1 MQDTIKKEIHDFI
14 MKSYKK
20 LSLNCRLDRNDK
32 IVVRNVS
39 AIEKYFLEGA
49 RPIEI
54 KKEFAIAT
62 TDNKHDITDVW
73 DITDRY
79 LAHLSFVAR
88 HDGYTLN
95 ELNLISTLLGARRC
109 HRKEIIDCVNTINKC
124 KNGYKQTIDE
134 CKQTID
140 ECKDECKQN
149 NLVFSI
155 SDPIVKLYDLNII
168 STRTLCCL
176 LPTYFY
182 KQEKPKDTIEKIIYA
197 PKMWLYGNITNM
209 GDKRIGEIVSF
220 MNNYTIQGRIIPT
233 KEDIKRVL
241 VNAIDT
247 TVVDNDNII
256 NMYFLTD
263 MSVNNM
269 CEHLQLELSYIQSFI
284 DRVLMRVCESAC
296 KNEWGLLDLITL
308 SSMIDL
314 CSARQGTYK
323 PRYYYKPRNYYL
335 EYITGRIIDL
345 LANKNKD

>member
-14 MKSYKK
+14 MKSYKE
-20 LSLNCRLDRNDK
+20 LARNCCSDINDQLV
-32 IVVRNVS
+32 IRNVS
-39 AIEKYFLEGA
+39 VIEKYFIEGA
-49 RPIEI
+49 KPIEI
-54 KKEFAIAT
+54 KKKFAIAT
-62 TDNKHDITDVW
+62 TNNEHDITDVW

-88 HDGYTLN
+88 HDGYTPD
-95 ELNLISTLLGARRC
+95 ELSLISLLLGARRC

-134 CKQTID
+134 CKQKI
-140 ECKDECKQN
+140 DECKQN

-182 KQEKPKDTIEKIIYA
+182 RQEKPKDTIERIIYA

-233 KEDIKRVL
+233 KEDIRRVL
-241 VNAIDT
+241 ANVIGIT
-247 TVVDNDNII
+247 GVDNDNII
-256 NMYFLTD
+256 SMYFLTD
-263 MSVNNM
+263 MSVDDM
-269 CEHLQLELSYIQSFI
+269 CKQLQLELSYIQVFI

>member
-1 MQDTIKKEIHDFI
+1 MQNIIKQEVHDFI
-14 MKSYKK
+14 MKSYKE
-20 LSLNCRLDRNDK
+20 LARNCCSDINDQLV
-32 IVVRNVS
+32 IRNVS
-39 AIEKYFLEGA
+39 VIEKYFIEGA
-49 RPIEI
+49 KPIEI
-54 KKEFAIAT
+54 KKKFAIAT
-62 TDNKHDITDVW
+62 TNNEHDITDVW

-88 HDGYTLN
+88 HDGYTPD
-95 ELNLISTLLGARRC
+95 ELSLISLLLGARRC

-134 CKQTID
+134 CKQKI
-140 ECKDECKQN
+140 DECKQN

-182 KQEKPKDTIEKIIYA
+182 RQEKPKDTIERIIYA

-233 KEDIKRVL
+233 KEDIRRVL
-241 VNAIDT
+241 ANVIGIT
-247 TVVDNDNII
+247 GVDNDNII
-256 NMYFLTD
+256 SVYFLTD
-263 MSVNNM
+263 MSVDDM
-269 CEHLQLELSYIQSFI
+269 CKQLQLELSYIQVFI